1 MNPPGWRLWEAVKMS
16 TDITSQVSSSV
27 TALESEFNAIAQNL
41 ANVSTVGY
49 KRLVSS
55 FARTLAE
62 QQDLFSEDDSGPVDV
77 NLGVDFSQG
86 LSLIETGRT
95 LDLALGGK
103 GFFVVETTDGPVYTR
118 SGMFRVNQNGQIVDS
133 DGRIISGQGGPI
145 TVGQDVALSQLY
157 VGNDGTVKAGDSTL
171 GRFRIVEFGDN
182 EKELIPVG
190 DNCFKAPENISP
202 AQADDVSVRQG
213 YLESSNVKIID
224 ELVNMIMVSRLYEAN
239 MKFITARKEASSGLM
254 SVAMG

>member
-1 MNPPGWRLWEAVKMS
+1 M

-27 TALESEFNAIAQNL
+27 TALESEFNAIAHNL

-55 FARTLAE
+55 FAKSLAE
-62 QQDLFSEDDSGPVDV
+62 QQDSLSEDDSGSVDV

-95 LDLALGGK
+95 LDFALGGK
-103 GFFVVETTDGPVYTR
+103 GFFVVETADGPVYTR
-118 SGMFRVNQNGQIVDS
+118 GGMFRINQNGQIVDS
-133 DGRIISGQGGPI
+133 DGRIIAGQGGPI
-145 TVGQDVALSQLY
+145 TVPQDVALSQLY
-157 VGNDGTVKAGDSTL
+157 VGNDGTIKAGDRNL
-171 GRFRIVEFGDN
+171 GQFRLVAFGDN
-182 EKELIPVG
+182 ENELVPVG
-190 DNCFKAPENISP
+190 DNCFKAPEDIDPEIAGN
-202 AQADDVSVRQG
+202 VSVRQG
-213 YLESSNVKIID
+213 YLESSNVRIID

-239 MKFITARKEASSGLM
+239 MKFVTAQKEASNGLM

>member
-1 MNPPGWRLWEAVKMS
+1 MS

-27 TALESEFNAIAQNL
+27 TALESEFNAIAHNL

-55 FARTLAE
+55 FAKSLAE
-62 QQDLFSEDDSGPVDV
+62 QQDSSSEDNSGSIDV

-95 LDLALGGK
+95 LDFALGGK
-103 GFFVVETTDGPVYTR
+103 GFFVVETAEGPLYTR
-118 SGMFRVNQNGQIVDS
+118 GGMFRINQNGQIVDS

-145 TVGQDVALSQLY
+145 TIPQDVALSQLY
-157 VGNDGTVKAGDSTL
+157 VGTDGTIKAGDRNL
-171 GRFRIVEFGDN
+171 GQFKLVEFGEN
-182 EKELIPVG
+182 ENELVPVG
-190 DNCFKAPENISP
+190 DNCFKAPE
-202 AQADDVSVRQG
+202 DVDPQVAGNVSIRQG
-213 YLESSNVKIID
+213 YLESSNVRIID
-224 ELVNMIMVSRLYEAN
+224 ELVSMIMVSRLYEAN
-239 MKFITARKEASSGLM
+239 TKFITAKKEASSGLM